1 MIVNTAK
8 QRMLQGKPAIGAGA
22 GLGSTLSVE
31 LLSQAGFDFILV
43 DNQHGAWDD
52 KETMAA
58 FRSVCAG
65 GANTA
70 VPMARVR
77 QNDFG
82 AIGRLLDAGAL
93 GIVVP
98 MVHTVEQARA
108 AVRATRFPPQGGRSA
123 GPFGTGFLGPDY
135 LKWANEAIFLAIQIE
150 SRQAVNDAEA
160 ILGVDGIDGCWIGPA
175 DLALS
180 MGVNLAT
187 PAGAAEHRAAIL
199 HVLEAC
205 RKTGKVPGIASSPNA
220 REWLELGFRFVTAG
234 GDSAYLMDGMRRTLE
249 ALKDLR

>member
-1 MIVNTAK
+1 MRTNTAK
-8 QRMLQGKPAIGAGA
+8 HRMLQGKPVIGASA
-22 GLGSTLSVE
+22 GLGSTLSAE

-58 FRSVCAG
+58 FRSVCANAG
-65 GANTA
+65 TT

-82 AIGRLLDAGAL
+82 PIGRLLDAGSL

-98 MVHTVEQARA
+98 LVNTVEQARA
-108 AVRATRFPPQGGRSA
+108 AVRAVRYPPQGGRSVGA
-123 GPFGTGFLGPDY
+123 FGTGFLGADY
-135 LKWANEAIFLAIQIE
+135 LERANSEIFLAIQIE
-150 SRQAVNDAEA
+150 SLQAVNNAEA

-175 DLALS
+175 DLALN
-180 MGVNLAT
+180 MGVNLAA
-187 PAGAAEHRAAIL
+187 PEGAAAHRAAIL
-199 HVLEAC
+199 RVLEAC
-205 RKTGKVPGIASSPNA
+205 HKTGKVPGIASGPNA
-220 REWLELGFRFVTAG
+220 REWLELGFLYVTAG
-234 GDSAYLMDGMRRTLE
+234 GDYSYVIEGAQRTLE

>member
-1 MIVNTAK
+1 MIINTA
-8 QRMLQGKPAIGAGA
+8 QRRMLRGQAAIGASA
-22 GLGSTLSVE
+22 GLGSTLSAE
-31 LLSQAGFDFILV
+31 ILSQAGFDFILV

-58 FRSVCAG
+58 FRSICAG
-65 GANTA
+65 IGGA

-108 AVRATRFPPQGGRSA
+108 AVCAARYPPLGVRSA
-123 GPFGTGFLGPDY
+123 GPFGTGFLGADY
-135 LKWANEAIFLAIQIE
+135 PKWANEAVFLAIQIE
-150 SRQAVNDAEA
+150 SQQAVENAEA
-160 ILGVDGIDGCWIGPA
+160 LLSVEGIDGCWIGPA

-180 MGVNLAT
+180 MGVDLAT
-187 PAGAAEHRAAIL
+187 VEGSAQHRAAIL
-199 HVLEAC
+199 SVLEAC
-205 RKTGKVPGIASSPNA
+205 RKTGKVPGIASSPDA

-234 GDSAYLMDGMRRTLE
+234 GDFAYVLEGARRTLE
-249 ALKDLR
+249 ALEGLR

>member
-1 MIVNTAK
+1 MRVNTAK
-8 QRMLQGKPAIGAGA
+8 QRMLEGKPAVGASA
-22 GLGSTLSVE
+22 GMGSTLSVE
-31 LLSQAGFDFILV
+31 LLAQAGFDFILV

-65 GANTA
+65 GAGTA

-108 AVRATRFPPQGGRSA
+108 AVLATRFPPQGGRSS

-135 LKWANEAIFLAIQIE
+135 LKWANGAIFLAIQIE
-150 SRQAVNDAEA
+150 SRQAVTNAEA
-160 ILGVDGIDGCWIGPA
+160 ILGVDGIDGCWVGPA

-180 MGVNLAT
+180 MGVDLTT
-187 PAGAAEHRAAIL
+187 PEGAAEHRAAIL
-199 HVLEAC
+199 RVLEAC
-205 RKTGKVPGIASSPNA
+205 RKTGKVPGIASGPNA

-234 GDSAYLMDGMRRTLE
+234 GDAVYVIEGARRTLQ
-249 ALKDLR
+249 ALQDLR

>member
-1 MIVNTAK
+1 MIINIAK
-8 QRMLQGKPAIGAGA
+8 RRMLRGQAAIGASV
-22 GLGSTLSVE
+22 GLGSILSAE

-58 FRSVCAG
+58 FRSICAG
-65 GANTA
+65 IGAA

-93 GIVVP
+93 GVVVP

-108 AVRATRFPPQGGRSA
+108 AVRAARYPPLGARSA
-123 GPFGTGFLGPDY
+123 GAFGTGFLGADY
-135 LKWANEAIFLAIQIE
+135 MQWANEAVFLAIQIE
-150 SRQAVNDAEA
+150 SAQAVENAEA
-160 ILGVDGIDGCWIGPA
+160 LLGVEGIDGCWIGPA

-180 MGVNLAT
+180 MGVDLAT
-187 PAGAAEHRAAIL
+187 PEGAAQHRAAL
-199 HVLEAC
+199 LRVLEAC
-205 RKTGKVPGIASSPNA
+205 RRTGKVPGIASGPDA

-234 GDSAYLMDGMRRTLE
+234 GDYAYVLEGARRTLA
-249 ALKDLR
+249 ALEDLR